1 MRYKGKKDRRNRVGS
16 SAAQYI
22 VEVGI
27 EKFAKTAPRISNPG
41 SEKKFRFRLSVL
53 QAVNSAFEL
62 IRRAG
67 CFRTVEL
74 RKVKQRLPQ
83 GLRRVGT
90 RVALSVVLLVVAA
103 ARMVREMEEEVL
115 MEAAG

>member
-1 MRYKGKKDRRNRVGS
+1 MHLESQIPVLRKSFGFG
-16 SAAQYI
+16 
-22 VEVGI
+22 
-27 EKFAKTAPRISNPG
+27 FP
-41 SEKKFRFRLSVL
+41 FL

-67 CFRTVEL
+67 CFRTLELRVL
-74 RKVKQRLPQ
+74 RKVKQRLPL

-103 ARMVREMEEEVL
+103 ARVV